1 MAHGFTV
8 TAVLAILLVC
18 IPLSL
23 ANDPPSGQ
31 PSGLPQQSQAVP
43 GSQLRNNA
51 TSPSS
56 VDQQPSNQAPS
67 RASPPLQAELF
78 AHSPAESPPSLN
90 DRQSAST
97 ANAPASQPSAEPP
110 AQQLPQLSSPPQAP
124 PAGSRTEP
132 SSDARNN
139 APAAPAFPEA
149 APPLSP
155 AGGETVS
162 GAPAQEKGG
171 AEASREEAEQLSTTC
186 GLTDYIRQS
195 GACDSKGRRTVSFV
209 KARNCTDPFPVQ
221 PSQQEPCTCTPEDF
235 DVVYTASRDGATCN
249 MQYLPRN
256 CTGAQQSQLIPVDKV
271 YCGLPNAPCTEAHVD
286 AIYSDCDFIRDS
298 LTGLNISA
306 MRFVEVRPGGGAP
319 WGRCTL
325 GEVRPGGGAP
335 WGRCTLGEVHPGGGA
350 PWGRCTLSCSL
361 PPVCSSLLALSVLHS
376 AHSHSPPIKSHA
388 SLIPL
393 RTCTT
398 CPLVPSFHSPSPVYS
413 ESDMQCGAGHYLHHD
428 HCHKCPA
435 GTYSMGGKWRFQDI
449 SEIDPLYFKVH
460 QRLWHL
466 PLRPV
471 RCPSALTAPHH
482 LCCPCAPTPPMPPYI
497 LSSAPPWYADDGA
510 FEAGAYDYIND
521 WLPEVCA
528 SDPAYNCHNNLL
540 SSLSL
545 DVHLVRDGY
554 VRYVKFNFPVSAEVG
569 HGKIGKCYDSSLHPL
584 ISPHLRPALHRYVKF
599 NFTVSAEVGHDGL
612 AFYIDSLSQPLMALT
627 SYQFEPREMVFP
639 VEAGQHRLVWVY
651 SKDDKWSK
659 GEDIATIPVSSS
671 PSGSSPSGSSPSGS
685 SPSGSSPSGS
695 SPSGSSPSGSSPS
708 GSSPSG
714 SSPSGS
720 SPSGSSPSGSS
731 PSGSSPSGSSP
742 SGSSPSGSSPSGSS
756 PSGSSPSGS
765 PPSGSSPSG
774 SSPSGSSPSGSS
786 PSGSS
791 PSGSS
796 PSGSSPSGSAE
807 GAGAC
812 EPCPENT
819 ISKEGASECTACGSS
834 AYARIVPR
842 TDCKPRLPCSLSDS
856 TITYTPCQLASKKR
870 IMKWQWIQ
878 PQICD
883 PSNITLPMD
892 MPLDCEP
899 CPDGQQAEPDPQSG
913 EIRCTLCPP
922 ASYEGGAGSA
932 GSMLEGR
939 CEACSEGQVAMKTL
953 SLKHFTMQ
961 PNGALP
967 PNFTTGCH
975 GDCGTFGWRAFQDHL
990 DSGSGHGPTASVR
1003 NGWIGLLHALHH
1015 EIVIGHGPTATARK
1029 GGRALWN
1036 AGYTSSQLALRLV
1049 SLPNLPL
1056 YYLCRPWRPVRHQ
1069 IWLALDVHMAV
1080 RGYMTFNYSVDI
1092 LPGDP
1097 GRAFFFFIDHD
1108 LMDYVEVTSWT
1119 MWSHCSGRT
1128 MMTPSYSSLLPTAPS
1143 ACQQQRVEWE
1153 EGGEESGHP
1162 GSGEEETRMSGIWEL
1177 DVGRHSL
1184 MWVWQKLDDTGA
1196 ATRTTR
1202 DSAVIYDIHIEGVAE
1217 GGAARCEEVPQG
1229 TTLAEGG
1236 DSYVPCPPGTSSEGG
1251 ASSCLPCPPNTFN
1264 NQPQGA
1270 QWACNPCGAGTS
1282 SLAGSTECFIGDA
1295 TRPASFCTFSLP
1307 LDSIPR
1313 RPYLGQDGAEE
1324 QAGQEGQ
1331 RGEVG
1336 EGGTE
1341 GGERERGVE
1350 GEAGRGGASPPG
1362 GSGTVGGVTGNGT
1375 AAAVVFDLSPL
1386 SRMHPGRM
1394 FGPVLDAAADP
1405 DGDAAGGG
1413 EVAEGGAGGGGG
1425 GQGGS
1430 GNSKA
1435 RGQQAA
1441 EYFVSV
1447 CDRDSGN
1454 DTCYDYSGRSLNTYA
1469 CKVHCVCPHSNR
1481 PHVAGLAPG
1490 WLRASLQHSTRL
1502 LSILPISSTPP
1513 LHPVDPREA
1522 RSGARPGHNLGSAVA
1537 VYPLAAV
1544 HAGLYRRGLVMAFT
1558 GDECPQTNMPRETNL
1573 TFICDPAAGPEAW
1586 TKEGQMAALNPVLGY
1601 PQYSQ
1606 RGGAVQRIEH
1616 SDCSFSLVWYSLFAC
1631 PLCSHEDYERV
1642 ETAECMDET
1651 RATFK
1656 WKLPRVCQL
1665 NPFNPLPQDEP
1676 CEPCKPDDIIRSQ
1689 GDCADANGN
1698 HNITYSW
1705 RQPHHCSPT
1714 LPGAASLP
1722 APELVGPCEQRWVY
1736 VPSEALSPMWIAL
1749 FVGLTVLIVGFGYL
1763 SLVTWLRS
1771 RRLRQMYQRLV
1782 EAEVQMEGDM
1792 VLRAAAFGGPAGR
1805 KTGMGVGDALVI
1817 QTALSVT
1824 LASAA
1829 RRAGWIRPRTVL
1841 TTLVASHTLHTAP
1854 SSPPLSPSNPVWR
1867 DAACAGSYH
1876 PERIGNENV
1885 RKAVDVALWVGDGIT
1900 ALGCA
1905 VIDAVK
1911 KMAGRGG
1918 NRLGRR

>member
-350 PWGRCTLSCSL
+350 PWGRCTLGEVH
-361 PPVCSSLLALSVLHS
+361 PGG
-376 AHSHSPPIKSHA
+376 
-388 SLIPL
+388 
-393 RTCTT
+393 
-398 CPLVPSFHSPSPVYS
+398 
-413 ESDMQCGAGHYLHHD
+413 DMQCGAGHYLHHD

-449 SEIDPLYFKVH
+449 SEIDPLYFKVY

-482 LCCPCAPTPPMPPYI
+482 PCCPCAPTPPMPPYI

-528 SDPAYNCHNNLL
+528 SNPAYNCHNNLL

-554 VRYVKFNFPVSAEVG
+554 V
-569 HGKIGKCYDSSLHPL
+569 
-584 ISPHLRPALHRYVKF
+584 RYVKF

-627 SYQFEPREMVFP
+627 SYQASSVWLTPLAHPIPLTVRACAPLCMARCVAGRQFEPREMVFP

-659 GEDIATIPVSSS
+659 GEDIATIPYIEVDGVAFNDFLCT
-671 PSGSSPSGSSPSGS
+671 PCPAGFY
-685 SPSGSSPSGS
+685 
-695 SPSGSSPSGSSPS
+695 
-708 GSSPSG
+708 
-714 SSPSGS
+714 
-720 SPSGSSPSGSS
+720 
-731 PSGSSPSGSSP
+731 
-742 SGSSPSGSSPSGSS
+742 
-756 PSGSSPSGS
+756 
-765 PPSGSSPSG
+765 
-774 SSPSGSSPSGSS
+774 
-786 PSGSS
+786 
-791 PSGSS
+791 
-796 PSGSSPSGSAE
+796 SAE

-819 ISKEGASECTACGSS
+819 ISN
-834 AYARIVPR
+834 V
-842 TDCKPRLPCSLSDS
+842 SDS

-939 CEACSEGQVAMKTL
+939 CETCSEGQVAMKTL
-953 SLKHFTMQ
+953 SLRHFTMQ

-990 DSGSGHGPTASVR
+990 DSGSGHGPTAS
-1003 NGWIGLLHALHH
+1003 
-1015 EIVIGHGPTATARK
+1015 
-1029 GGRALWN
+1029 
-1036 AGYTSSQLALRLV
+1036 
-1049 SLPNLPL
+1049 
-1056 YYLCRPWRPVRHQ
+1056 
-1069 IWLALDVHMAV
+1069 IWLALEVHMAV
-1080 RGYMTFNYSVDI
+1080 LGYMTFNYSVDI

-1119 MWSHCSGRT
+1119 MWSKQGVPMVPFLSSHCSGRT
-1128 MMTPSYSSLLPTAPS
+1128 TMTRSYSSLLPTARS
-1143 ACQQQRVEWE
+1143 LCQQQRVEWE

-1162 GSGEEETRMSGIWEL
+1162 GSGEKETRMSGIWEL

-1264 NQPQGA
+1264 NQPQ
-1270 QWACNPCGAGTS
+1270 WACNPCGAGTS
-1282 SLAGSTECFIGDA
+1282 ALAGSTECFIGDA
-1295 TRPASFCTFSLP
+1295 TRPASFCTFELP
-1307 LDSIPR
+1307 TDQLPRIPH
-1313 RPYLGQDGAEE
+1313 LSEKAADE
-1324 QAGQEGQ
+1324 QAGQEGEGVVEGEEEGKGK
-1331 RGEVG
+1331 RGM
-1336 EGGTE
+1336 
-1341 GGERERGVE
+1341 E
-1350 GEAGRGGASPPG
+1350 GEAGEGGALPPG
-1362 GSGTVGGVTGNGT
+1362 GTVGAVRSNEM

-1394 FGPVLDAAADP
+1394 FGPVLDAAAAADP
-1405 DGDAAGGG
+1405 DGDAAGGE
-1413 EVAEGGAGGGGG
+1413 EVAEGGAAGGG
-1425 GQGGS
+1425 GQGGRA
-1430 GNSKA
+1430 SK
-1435 RGQQAA
+1435 RGGGEAA

-1454 DTCYDYSGRSLNTYA
+1454 DTAAPDSLP
-1469 CKVHCVCPHSNR
+1469 HCITSPPPLLSI
-1481 PHVAGLAPG
+1481 
-1490 WLRASLQHSTRL
+1490 L
-1502 LSILPISSTPP
+1502 LSILPISPTLSSPPSNTPAAHPITPP
-1513 LHPVDPREA
+1513 PFAPCRIPTAPHPMQVDPREA
-1522 RSGARPGHNLGSAVA
+1522 TSGARPGHNLGSAVA

-1573 TFICDPAAGPEAW
+1573 TFICDPAAGHGQPEAW

-1829 RRAGWIRPRTVL
+1829 RRAGWI
-1841 TTLVASHTLHTAP
+1841 
-1854 SSPPLSPSNPVWR
+1854 
-1867 DAACAGSYH
+1867 SYH

>member
-1 MAHGFTV
+1 MRA
-8 TAVLAILLVC
+8 
-18 IPLSL
+18 S
-23 ANDPPSGQ
+23 
-31 PSGLPQQSQAVP
+31 
-43 GSQLRNNA
+43 
-51 TSPSS
+51 
-56 VDQQPSNQAPS
+56 S
-67 RASPPLQAELF
+67 RAPTA
-78 AHSPAESPPSLN
+78 SPACVSL
-90 DRQSAST
+90 
-97 ANAPASQPSAEPP
+97 P
-110 AQQLPQLSSPPQAP
+110 
-124 PAGSRTEP
+124 
-132 SSDARNN
+132 
-139 APAAPAFPEA
+139 
-149 APPLSP
+149 APPLV
-155 AGGETVS
+155 T
-162 GAPAQEKGG
+162 
-171 AEASREEAEQLSTTC
+171 LHTT
-186 GLTDYIRQS
+186 I
-195 GACDSKGRRTVSFV
+195 
-209 KARNCTDPFPVQ
+209 
-221 PSQQEPCTCTPEDF
+221 
-235 DVVYTASRDGATCN
+235 ATC
-249 MQYLPRN
+249 MHTVP
-256 CTGAQQSQLIPVDKV
+256 T
-271 YCGLPNAPCTEAHVD
+271 
-286 AIYSDCDFIRDS
+286 
-298 LTGLNISA
+298 
-306 MRFVEVRPGGGAP
+306 
-319 WGRCTL
+319 
-325 GEVRPGGGAP
+325 
-335 WGRCTLGEVHPGGGA
+335 
-350 PWGRCTLSCSL
+350 SL
-361 PPVCSSLLALSVLHS
+361 PP
-376 AHSHSPPIKSHA
+376 HSHLSLMTHSH
-388 SLIPL
+388 
-393 RTCTT
+393 
-398 CPLVPSFHSPSPVYS
+398 LVP
-413 ESDMQCGAGHYLHHD
+413 
-428 HCHKCPA
+428 
-435 GTYSMGGKWRFQDI
+435 
-449 SEIDPLYFKVH
+449 
-460 QRLWHL
+460 L
-466 PLRPV
+466 PR
-471 RCPSALTAPHH
+471 AT
-482 LCCPCAPTPPMPPYI
+482 
-497 LSSAPPWYADDGA
+497 
-510 FEAGAYDYIND
+510 
-521 WLPEVCA
+521 
-528 SDPAYNCHNNLL
+528 
-540 SSLSL
+540 
-545 DVHLVRDGY
+545 
-554 VRYVKFNFPVSAEVG
+554 
-569 HGKIGKCYDSSLHPL
+569 
-584 ISPHLRPALHRYVKF
+584 
-599 NFTVSAEVGHDGL
+599 TV
-612 AFYIDSLSQPLMALT
+612 
-627 SYQFEPREMVFP
+627 VFP
-639 VEAGQHRLVWVY
+639 PSHR
-651 SKDDKWSK
+651 
-659 GEDIATIPVSSS
+659 
-671 PSGSSPSGSSPSGS
+671 
-685 SPSGSSPSGS
+685 
-695 SPSGSSPSGSSPS
+695 
-708 GSSPSG
+708 
-714 SSPSGS
+714 
-720 SPSGSSPSGSS
+720 
-731 PSGSSPSGSSP
+731 
-742 SGSSPSGSSPSGSS
+742 
-756 PSGSSPSGS
+756 
-765 PPSGSSPSG
+765 
-774 SSPSGSSPSGSS
+774 
-786 PSGSS
+786 
-791 PSGSS
+791 
-796 PSGSSPSGSAE
+796 GSA
-807 GAGAC
+807 
-812 EPCPENT
+812 
-819 ISKEGASECTACGSS
+819 
-834 AYARIVPR
+834 
-842 TDCKPRLPCSLSDS
+842 CSVSDS

-922 ASYEGGAGSA
+922 GTARQASYEGGAGSA

-953 SLKHFTMQ
+953 SLRHFTMQ

-990 DSGSGHGPTASVR
+990 DSGSGHGPTAS
-1003 NGWIGLLHALHH
+1003 
-1015 EIVIGHGPTATARK
+1015 
-1029 GGRALWN
+1029 
-1036 AGYTSSQLALRLV
+1036 
-1049 SLPNLPL
+1049 
-1056 YYLCRPWRPVRHQ
+1056 
-1069 IWLALDVHMAV
+1069 IWLALEVHMAV

-1128 MMTPSYSSLLPTAPS
+1128 TMTRSYSSLLPTAPS
-1143 ACQQQRVEWE
+1143 LCQQQRVEWE

-1282 SLAGSTECFIGDA
+1282 ALAGSTECFIGDA
-1295 TRPASFCTFSLP
+1295 TRPASFCTFELP
-1307 LDSIPR
+1307 TDQLPRIPH
-1313 RPYLGQDGAEE
+1313 LSEKAADE
-1324 QAGQEGQ
+1324 QAGQEGEGVVEGEEEGKGK
-1331 RGEVG
+1331 RGM
-1336 EGGTE
+1336 
-1341 GGERERGVE
+1341 E
-1350 GEAGRGGASPPG
+1350 GEAGEGGALPPG
-1362 GSGTVGGVTGNGT
+1362 GTVGAVRGNET

-1386 SRMHPGRM
+1386 SRMHPGRI
-1394 FGPVLDAAADP
+1394 AAP
-1405 DGDAAGGG
+1405 D
-1413 EVAEGGAGGGGG
+1413 
-1425 GQGGS
+1425 
-1430 GNSKA
+1430 
-1435 RGQQAA
+1435 
-1441 EYFVSV
+1441 
-1447 CDRDSGN
+1447 
-1454 DTCYDYSGRSLNTYA
+1454 SLP
-1469 CKVHCVCPHSNR
+1469 HCITSPPPLLSI
-1481 PHVAGLAPG
+1481 
-1490 WLRASLQHSTRL
+1490 L
-1502 LSILPISSTPP
+1502 LSILPISPTLSSPPSNTPAAHPITPP
-1513 LHPVDPREA
+1513 PFAPCRIPTAPHPMQVDPREA
-1522 RSGARPGHNLGSAVA
+1522 TSGARPGHNLGSAVA

-1573 TFICDPAAGPEAW
+1573 TFICDPAAGHGQPEAW

-1805 KTGMGVGDALVI
+1805 KAGMGVGDALVI

-1829 RRAGWIRPRTVL
+1829 RRAGWI
-1841 TTLVASHTLHTAP
+1841 
-1854 SSPPLSPSNPVWR
+1854 
-1867 DAACAGSYH
+1867 SYH

>member
-1 MAHGFTV
+1 MILQAGNPRDCRSSPKP
-8 TAVLAILLVC
+8 TASA
-18 IPLSL
+18 
-23 ANDPPSGQ
+23 
-31 PSGLPQQSQAVP
+31 
-43 GSQLRNNA
+43 
-51 TSPSS
+51 PSS
-56 VDQQPSNQAPS
+56 QQ
-67 RASPPLQAELF
+67 
-78 AHSPAESPPSLN
+78 
-90 DRQSAST
+90 
-97 ANAPASQPSAEPP
+97 SAEPP
-110 AQQLPQLSSPPQAP
+110 AQQPPQLSAPPQAP
-124 PAGSRTEP
+124 PAGSGTEP

-139 APAAPAFPEA
+139 AL
-149 APPLSP
+149 APPASQEVAPPPSP
-155 AGGETVS
+155 AEGESVS
-162 GAPAQEKGG
+162 GAAAQEEGG
-171 AEASREEAEQLSTTC
+171 AETSREEAEQLSTTC

-195 GACDSKGRRTVSFV
+195 GTCDSKGRRTVSFV

-221 PSQQEPCTCTPEDF
+221 PSQQEPCTCTPGDF
-235 DVVYTASRDGATCN
+235 DVIYTASRDGATCN
-249 MQYLPRN
+249 MQYLPGN

-271 YCGLPNAPCTEAHVD
+271 YCSLPNAPCGEAHVD

-306 MRFVEVRPGGGAP
+306 TRFVEVIYFFRQECDPYRRGSI
-319 WGRCTL
+319 
-325 GEVRPGGGAP
+325 
-335 WGRCTLGEVHPGGGA
+335 H
-350 PWGRCTLSCSL
+350 L
-361 PPVCSSLLALSVLHS
+361 PPTTF
-376 AHSHSPPIKSHA
+376 
-388 SLIPL
+388 IP
-393 RTCTT
+393 C
-398 CPLVPSFHSPSPVYS
+398 
-413 ESDMQCGAGHYLHHD
+413 DMQCGAGQYLHQD

-449 SEIDPLYFKVH
+449 SEIDPRYFKTEC
-460 QRLWHL
+460 RFTNATGTFD
-466 PLRPV
+466 
-471 RCPSALTAPHH
+471 CD
-482 LCCPCAPTPPMPPYI
+482 
-497 LSSAPPWYADDGA
+497 PWYADDGA

-554 VRYVKFNFPVSAEVG
+554 V
-569 HGKIGKCYDSSLHPL
+569 
-584 ISPHLRPALHRYVKF
+584 KF
-599 NFTVSAEVGHDGL
+599 NFTVSAEMGHDGL
-612 AFYIDSLSQPLMALT
+612 AFYIDSLSEPLMALT

-659 GEDIATIPVSSS
+659 GEDIATIPHHHAIISS
-671 PSGSSPSGSSPSGS
+671 P
-685 SPSGSSPSGS
+685 
-695 SPSGSSPSGSSPS
+695 
-708 GSSPSG
+708 
-714 SSPSGS
+714 
-720 SPSGSSPSGSS
+720 
-731 PSGSSPSGSSP
+731 
-742 SGSSPSGSSPSGSS
+742 
-756 PSGSSPSGS
+756 
-765 PPSGSSPSG
+765 PPLTWQYIEVDGVAFNDFLCTPCPAG
-774 SSPSGSSPSGSS
+774 FH
-786 PSGSS
+786 
-791 PSGSS
+791 
-796 PSGSSPSGSAE
+796 SAE

-842 TDCKPRLPCSLSDS
+842 TECKPRLPCSLSDS

-892 MPLDCEP
+892 TPLDCEP
-899 CPDGQQAEPDPQSG
+899 CPDGQQAEPDPHSG

-922 ASYEGGAGSA
+922 GTARQASYEGGAGSA

-939 CEACSEGQVAMKTL
+939 CEACSSGQVAMKTL
-953 SLKHFTMQ
+953 LLKHFTMQ

-990 DSGSGHGPTASVR
+990 DSGSGHGPTA
-1003 NGWIGLLHALHH
+1003 
-1015 EIVIGHGPTATARK
+1015 T
-1029 GGRALWN
+1029 
-1036 AGYTSSQLALRLV
+1036 
-1049 SLPNLPL
+1049 
-1056 YYLCRPWRPVRHQ
+1056 
-1069 IWLALDVHMAV
+1069 IWLALDVQMAV

-1108 LMDYVEVTSWT
+1108 LMDYVE
-1119 MWSHCSGRT
+1119 
-1128 MMTPSYSSLLPTAPS
+1128 
-1143 ACQQQRVEWE
+1143 QQRVEWE

-1162 GSGEEETRMSGIWEL
+1162 GSGEDEYRMSGMWEL
-1177 DVGRHSL
+1177 EVGRHSV

-1202 DSAVIYDIHIEGVAE
+1202 DSAVIYDIHVRGWACGIQIEGVAE

-1229 TTLAEGG
+1229 TALTEGG

-1264 NQPQGA
+1264 NQPQHPIPAIPPCLHPSTRLLTVLVCLLPPGA
-1270 QWACNPCGAGTS
+1270 WGGSAVAMLAVRRHPPIPPPPHAAMGVQCLQFFHAAMLPCLHPSTRLPVAILWACMPCGAGTS

-1295 TRPASFCTFSLP
+1295 AHPASFCTFSLP
-1307 LDSIPR
+1307 LHSIPST
-1313 RPYLGQDGAEE
+1313 PYLGHDGGEE
-1324 QAGQEGQ
+1324 QAGHEGE
-1331 RGEVG
+1331 RGGVG
-1336 EGGTE
+1336 EGGKE
-1341 GGERERGVE
+1341 GGEGERGVE
-1350 GEAGRGGASPPG
+1350 GEAGKGGALSPD
-1362 GSGTVGGVTGNGT
+1362 GSGTVAAVAGNGT

-1394 FGPVLDAAADP
+1394 FGP
-1405 DGDAAGGG
+1405 GR
-1413 EVAEGGAGGGGG
+1413 EEGGG
-1425 GQGGS
+1425 GQEGS
-1430 GNSKA
+1430 GSSKA
-1435 RGQQAA
+1435 RGRQAA

-1469 CKVHCVCPHSNR
+1469 CKVQCCAHPCTPLTALHVLQSVHIPTNHMLLAMHLALGLTTALYPPALHPPHLPHSLL
-1481 PHVAGLAPG
+1481 PCTQPG
-1490 WLRASLQHSTRL
+1490 QHSGG
-1502 LSILPISSTPP
+1502 
-1513 LHPVDPREA
+1513 VDPREA
-1522 RSGARPGHNLGSAVA
+1522 RSGAWPGHSLGSAVA

-1558 GDECPQTNMPRETNL
+1558 GDECPQTNLPRETNL
-1573 TFICDPAAGPEAW
+1573 TFICHGQPEAW
-1586 TKEGQMAALNPVLGY
+1586 TAEGQMAALNPVLGY
-1601 PQYSQ
+1601 PQYAQ

-1656 WKLPRVCQL
+1656 WKSPRVCQL
-1665 NPFNPLPQDEP
+1665 NPSNPLPPDEP
-1676 CEPCKPDDIIRSQ
+1676 CEPCKPGDIICSQ
-1689 GDCADANGN
+1689 GDCADADGS
-1698 HNITYSW
+1698 HNVTYSW
-1705 RQPHHCSPT
+1705 RQPHHCSST

-1722 APELVGPCEQRWVY
+1722 APELVGPCEQQWVY
-1736 VPSEALSPMWIAL
+1736 VPSDVLSPMWIAL
-1749 FVGLTVLIVGFGYL
+1749 FVGLAVLILAHYGLCCFHVRKSRFL
-1763 SLVTWLRS
+1763 STTTITH
-1771 RRLRQMYQRLV
+1771 
-1782 EAEVQMEGDM
+1782 A

-1805 KTGMGVGDALVI
+1805 KAGMGVGDALVI

-1829 RRAGWIRPRTVL
+1829 RRAGWI
-1841 TTLVASHTLHTAP
+1841 
-1854 SSPPLSPSNPVWR
+1854 
-1867 DAACAGSYH
+1867 SYH

-1885 RKAVDVALWVGDGIT
+1885 RKAVDVALRAGDGIT

>member
-1 MAHGFTV
+1 MAHGFTA

-249 MQYLPRN
+249 MQYLPRSKPLVPLFSHPSLPPLPSAHAAWPD

-325 GEVRPGGGAP
+325 GEVIYFFRQECDPYTRGSI
-335 WGRCTLGEVHPGGGA
+335 H
-350 PWGRCTLSCSL
+350 L
-361 PPVCSSLLALSVLHS
+361 PPTTF
-376 AHSHSPPIKSHA
+376 
-388 SLIPL
+388 IP
-393 RTCTT
+393 C
-398 CPLVPSFHSPSPVYS
+398 
-413 ESDMQCGAGHYLHHD
+413 DMQCGAGHYLHHD

-449 SEIDPLYFKVH
+449 SEIDPLYFKLCT
-460 QRLWHL
+460 RL
-466 PLRPV
+466 PFP
-471 RCPSALTAPHH
+471 PAAIPAP
-482 LCCPCAPTPPMPPYI
+482 APQTECRFTNA
-497 LSSAPPWYADDGA
+497 SGTFHCDPWYADDGA

-554 VRYVKFNFPVSAEVG
+554 VKFNFTVSECRGGA
-569 HGKIGKCYDSSLHPL
+569 
-584 ISPHLRPALHRYVKF
+584 RYVKF

-731 PSGSSPSGSSP
+731 PSGSP
-742 SGSSPSGSSPSGSS
+742 
-756 PSGSSPSGS
+756 PSGS

-796 PSGSSPSGSAE
+796 PSGSSPSGSSPSGSAQASCYIEVDGVAFNDFLCTPCPAGFYSAE

-842 TDCKPRLPCSLSDS
+842 TDCKPRLPCSVSDS

-913 EIRCTLCPP
+913 EIRCSLCPP
-922 ASYEGGAGSA
+922 GTARQASYEGGAGSG

-1036 AGYTSSQLALRLV
+1036 AGYTSSQPALRLV

-1177 DVGRHSL
+1177 DVGRHL
-1184 MWVWQKLDDTGA
+1184 VMWVWQKLDDTGA

-1394 FGPVLDAAADP
+1394 FGPVLDAAAAAADP

-1469 CKVHCVCPHSNR
+1469 CKVHCVRPHSNR